1 MYKKLISFFL
11 ILISILFLLKTY
23 YDKKYE
29 RSFKVSDTT
38 SINKIFISDMKG
50 NQIKLEK
57 NDNIWFINDTY
68 KVREDAISTLL
79 STIKTIEIQQPVS
92 DNAYNNVIRNLATIG
107 VKIDIYS
114 NNLLKSYVIG
124 HSTMNHLGTYMIMK
138 DAENPFIM
146 HIPGFNGFLSPRYGI
161 EGNSLNISSW
171 RDNTVLNISSEN
183 IIEIEFKNFKY
194 LNKSFKL
201 YPNEYKLKDFKNNFF
216 KSNYIKTLNYINNFS
231 NLKCE
236 SFKDITINKNDIL
249 YNINI
254 KTKLKLFNLK
264 VYSFNKK
271 NNNANNSAP
280 NVERYYAKI
289 NDGEVILIQKY
300 VFNKL
305 FISIDDL
312 K

>member
-11 ILISILFLLKTY
+11 ILISILFLFKTN

-29 RSFKVSDTT
+29 VSFKISREAIIEKV
-38 SINKIFISDMKG
+38 FLSDMKG

-57 NDNIWFINDTY
+57 IDKNWFINDAY
-68 KVREDAISTLL
+68 KVREDAIKTLL
-79 STIKTIEIQQPVS
+79 STISSIEIQQPVS
-92 DNAYNNVIRNLATIG
+92 NNAYNNVIKNLATIG

-114 NNLLKSYVIG
+114 NKLLKSYTIG

-161 EGNSLNISSW
+161 EGSTLNITSW
-171 RDNTVLNISSEN
+171 RDNTVLDVSSEE
-183 IIEIEFKNFKY
+183 IIEINFNNIQES
-194 LNKSFKL
+194 NKSFILK
-201 YPNEYKLKDFKNNFF
+201 PKEYKLYDINKSVF
-216 KSNYIKTLNYINNFS
+216 KSNAIKTLNYINCFKS
-231 NLKCE
+231 LKCE
-236 SFKDITINKNDIL
+236 SYKDVIIDKDDAL
-249 YNINI
+249 YNIDI
-254 KTKLKLFNLK
+254 KTEKKIFNLK
-264 VYSFNKK
+264 IFSFNKK
-271 NNNANNSAP
+271 NKNANNSAP
-280 NVERYYAKI
+280 NVERYYAQI
-289 NDGEVILIQKY
+289 NDGEVLLIQKY